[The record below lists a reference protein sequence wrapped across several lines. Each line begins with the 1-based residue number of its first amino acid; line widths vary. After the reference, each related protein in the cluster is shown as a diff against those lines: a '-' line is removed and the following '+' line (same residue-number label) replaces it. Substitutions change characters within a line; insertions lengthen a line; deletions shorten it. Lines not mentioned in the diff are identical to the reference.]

1 VSRFHAYAVTSE
13 LDLYDRSMENG
24 SDGPSKLVPRKK
36 VVGGTPD
43 GAGVRE
49 DVMLV
54 FEELE
59 EARNNLA
66 QIKSIMK
73 EQNERL
79 QTGTQHMYLISAIS
93 LCTAPISCHFV

>member
-1 VSRFHAYAVTSE
+1 MVRFHAYAITTE
-13 LDLYDRSMENG
+13 LDLYERSTPNEKNVQ
-24 SDGPSKLVPRKK
+24 STLIPRKK
-36 VVGGTPD
+36 VFGGIPN

-79 QTGTQHMYLISAIS
+79 LTGRETFYIDCSFLPFSK
-93 LCTAPISCHFV
+93 